1 MATGTAVRAPV
12 RERRPG
18 GRKPLLRRE
27 RPLSLLHQSIGNG
40 LTRSNASTTGS
51 PSVRLGTKWLS
62 MTSTWAQS
70 ALLTDSSSAARL
82 AKSADRMLGE
92 ICTPPP

>member
-1 MATGTAVRAPV
+1 MEGDRPGARLGIG
-12 RERRPG
+12 RRPTIG
-18 GRKPLLRRE
+18 SAIIRW
-27 RPLSLLHQSIGNG
+27 QSIGNG
-40 LTRSNASTTGS
+40 LTRSSASTTGS

-70 ALLTDSSSAARL
+70 ALLTDSSSACRL